1 MSMDPVMRTD
11 EHFQIKH
18 KTFLALPDKEEI
30 QLVFVGDS
38 LVRRWEDNI
47 EWWNEF
53 FSAYHPVNFGVGMDC
68 LENIKWRMLN
78 GELDGM
84 RPRVLLLLA
93 GTNNL
98 DKDSAETVVGGIR
111 EIVDIIRDCLPDT
124 RIVVL
129 GLLPRDADETGTDY
143 AGKIGRINRR
153 LKSLYAGSDVYFRDI
168 GGQLT
173 DEHGAVRRD
182 IMPDGLHLN
191 ADGYRFAGPILQRI
205 IEDAWH
211 S

>member
-1 MSMDPVMRTD
+1 MILTPVERTD
-11 EHFQIKH
+11 EHFQAKH
-18 KTFLALPDKEEI
+18 NAFLGLPEKEGI
-30 QLVFVGDS
+30 QVVFLGDS

-47 EWWNEF
+47 DLWNEF
-53 FSAYHPVNFGVGMDC
+53 FSAYRAVNLGVGADC
-68 LENIKWRMLN
+68 LENIKWRVLN

-84 RPRVLLLLA
+84 RPRVLMFLA

-98 DKDSAETVVGGIR
+98 DKDSVDPIVGGIR
-111 EIVDIIRDCLPDT
+111 EIVDIIRDCLPET

-129 GLLPRDADETGTDY
+129 GLLPRDADGTGTDY
-143 AGKIGRINRR
+143 AAKIARINRR
-153 LKSLYAGSDVYFRDI
+153 LGKKYAGSGVLFRDI
-168 GGQLT
+168 GDRLT

-191 ADGYRFAGPILQRI
+191 ADGYRFVGPILQGI

-211 S
+211 A